1 LQSFEAIEKW
11 FAVVVLAINY
21 LQYCAML
28 TYKSKMPLLSLA
40 DCKRQHQHSHFQA
53 LLRTLINEIKKQP
66 QQVEAI
72 LQSFLPLER
81 VAT

>member
-1 LQSFEAIEKW
+1 
-11 FAVVVLAINY
+11 
-21 LQYCAML
+21 
-28 TYKSKMPLLSLA
+28 
-40 DCKRQHQHSHFQA
+40 
-53 LLRTLINEIKKQP
+53 LINEIKKQP